1 MYSEIIFDLE
11 TKKLF
16 EEIDT
21 ANPADLGVSVVS
33 LYLRRL
39 DANFNEIESKLMSFW
54 ERDFPKMFSL
64 FSNIN
69 RIVGFN
75 SLKFD
80 VPALKNY
87 SPYNFAKLNHFD
99 IMDSIKNS
107 LGFRLSLSNI
117 AQSTLGRGKTDIGTN
132 AVVYWNES
140 TPKSLK
146 KLQQYC
152 EADVLV
158 TRDIYDYGLKHKHL
172 KYVDKW
178 NTPRQ
183 FEVDF
188 SRPQS
193 TTTASQF
200 GLF

>member
-21 ANPADLGVSVVS
+21 QDPGDLGVSVVS

-39 DANFNEIESKLMSFW
+39 DANFSEIEGQLLSFW
-54 ERDFPKMFSL
+54 EADFPKMFSL
-64 FSNIN
+64 FSNID
-69 RIVGFN
+69 RIIGFN

-80 VPALKNY
+80 VPALKPY
-87 SPYNFAKLNHFD
+87 SPYNFAKLSHFD
-99 IMDSIKNS
+99 IMDSVKNG
-107 LGFRLSLSNI
+107 LGFRLSLSNL
-117 AQSTLGRGKTDIGTN
+117 ANSTLGRGKTDVGTN

-140 TPKSLK
+140 TPESLK

-158 TRDIYDYGLKHKHL
+158 TRDIYDYGLKHQHL
-172 KYVDKW
+172 KYIDKW

-183 FEVDF
+183 FTVDF
-188 SRPQS
+188 SRHQS
-193 TTTASQF
+193 TETASQF

>member
-16 EEIDT
+16 EEIDSSD
-21 ANPADLGVSVVS
+21 PGGLGVSIVS
-33 LYLRRL
+33 LYHRRL
-39 DANFNEIESKLMSFW
+39 DSNFEEIEGQLLSFW
-54 ERDFPKMFSL
+54 EEDFPKMFSL
-64 FSNIN
+64 FSNID
-69 RIVGFN
+69 RIIGFN

-80 VPALKNY
+80 VPALKPY
-87 SPYNFAKLNHFD
+87 SPYNFTKLNHFD
-99 IMDSIKNS
+99 LMEPVKNS
-107 LGFRLSLSNI
+107 LGFRLSLSNL
-117 AQSTLGRGKTDIGTN
+117 AQSTLGRGKTDVGTN

-140 TPKSLK
+140 TPESLA
-146 KLQQYC
+146 KLRQYC

-158 TRDIYDYGLKHKHL
+158 TRDIYDYGLKYKHL
-172 KYVDKW
+172 KFVDKW

-193 TTTASQF
+193 TATASQF